1 VNNNTDYN
9 DINSYDFE
17 LPDSFIAKYPN
28 LARDRCKLL
37 IVNKKGDIIKDT
49 FFYDII
55 DFLNKDD
62 LLILNDSKVVKSK
75 LFCININKN
84 IMHEL
89 NLVEKLDNFNYIA
102 FIKNRKKCKINDFL
116 YVDLLENLKNNKIEK
131 DLFFRIVDFIDDKI
145 KIKFNKEVTFEILDK
160 YGYIPIPPYLKRNCE
175 KIDEI
180 YYQTIYSKNYG
191 SFASPTAGL
200 HFTENLLE
208 KIKEKGVTIEF
219 LTLNVGAGTFSPIR
233 TNNIINHKMHE
244 ELYFLSEQIVDKIIK
259 TKEKNGKIIACGTT
273 TLRALEG
280 NFNKYNKLVAGYHTT
295 DLFIKYGF
303 KFNVV
308 DSLITNFHT
317 PKSTL
322 LILVCTF
329 AGYEN
334 IFKYY
339 NYAKNNN
346 YKFFSYGDAMFII

>member
-1 VNNNTDYN
+1 M
-9 DINSYDFE
+9 NSKNK
-17 LPDSFIAKYPN
+17 SF
-28 LARDRCKLL
+28 
-37 IVNKKGDIIKDT
+37 V
-49 FFYDII
+49 F
-55 DFLNKDD
+55 
-62 LLILNDSKVVKSK
+62 
-75 LFCININKN
+75 
-84 IMHEL
+84 
-89 NLVEKLDNFNYIA
+89 
-102 FIKNRKKCKINDFL
+102 
-116 YVDLLENLKNNKIEK
+116 
-131 DLFFRIVDFIDDKI
+131 IVDEVDKGKRIDLYLAL
-145 KIKFNKEVTFEILDK
+145 KFPEKSRS
-160 YGYIPIPPYLKRNCE
+160 YIQKL
-175 KIDEI
+175 
-180 YYQTIYSKNYG
+180 
-191 SFASPTAGL
+191 
-200 HFTENLLE
+200 
-208 KIKEKGVTIEF
+208 IKEKGVTIEF